1 MVFYG
6 EYLISFTSGGRLV
19 LPKKLR
25 EMVKGDSFVLTRGFD
40 SCLSG
45 YDKEDWE
52 QRSKEFLSS
61 SLINTENIALKRV
74 LFSGAIYIEL
84 DEQGR
89 FVLPKSL
96 GEALESSGKAV
107 FVGSGDHFEI
117 WNEKTWKSYLA
128 KAVQTTKLIDN
139 K

>member
-96 GEALESSGKAV
+96 GEALENSGKAV

-117 WNEKTWKSYLA
+117 WNEKTWKSYLT